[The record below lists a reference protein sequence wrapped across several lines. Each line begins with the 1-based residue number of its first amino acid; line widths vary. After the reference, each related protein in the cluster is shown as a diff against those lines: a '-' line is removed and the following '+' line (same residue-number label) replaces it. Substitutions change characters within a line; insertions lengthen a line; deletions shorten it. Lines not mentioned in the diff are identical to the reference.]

1 MMDLSMTLRLPLFRV
16 QFMSCEEPS
25 SWVKNIL
32 KLADNSLYEMY
43 ITSEITRSI
52 YLRGIL
58 PD

>member
-1 MMDLSMTLRLPLFRV
+1 MTLRLPLFRV